1 MEKTWEEL
9 ADVVAAQVL
18 VNALEVSE
26 RLTALGVPHALIG
39 GLAVGLHGHP
49 RATKDV
55 DYLVGPE
62 AFTKTR
68 PLLVYRD
75 ELAALVS
82 IGQVDLL
89 AVPDDHPE
97 LVAMLQVPIGGGV
110 PVLPVEAIVLL
121 KLIANRPQD
130 RADIVALLATGASL
144 PDVTRF
150 LRAHA
155 PEFVAR
161 FAALAGG

>member
-1 MEKTWEEL
+1 VTSRLIRSMVSASGSGAPTASGLGALGTSRRVWL
-9 ADVVAAQVL
+9 RSGCPTRWSGVL
-18 VNALEVSE
+18 V
-26 RLTALGVPHALIG
+26 GGPHG
-39 GLAVGLHGHP
+39 RP

-89 AVPDDHPE
+89 AVPYDHPE
-97 LVAMLQVPIGGGV
+97 LVAMLEVPSGGGV
-110 PVLPVEAIVLL
+110 SVLPVEAIVLL
-121 KLIANRPQD
+121 KLIANRP
-130 RADIVALLATGASL
+130 RTGPTSW
-144 PDVTRF
+144 RCW
-150 LRAHA
+150 RQ
-155 PEFVAR
+155 AR
-161 FAALAGG
+161 RSRT